1 MKNKKIIITG
11 ASGFIGTSLFRYLKK
26 KGYDVYGVDFNIIN
40 KIDEKIFDINLIDYK
55 KKEEFFKRIK
65 PEFIF
70 HLAAFAGPP
79 RNEEKPELAYK
90 YNVEL
95 IEVILKNLDNS
106 IPIFFPSTDKI
117 FVGHKFPN
125 EKADLNP
132 DSVHGKVKLECEK
145 LLKRHV
151 KKYFILRQPVVHS
164 AGGYIPNSKM
174 SGSGS
179 FIDQAIDNIRLN
191 KTVKIFSNVKRCFV
205 KLEEL
210 ILVYEILLENQNY
223 GTYNLASPMISYYDR
238 LVQICKKNQIK
249 YEKLLVPII
258 GNVIPLEQNIDCSKF
273 EKTFNIKM
281 S

>member
-145 LLKRHV
+145 LLKKHV

-210 ILVYEILLENQNY
+210 ILVYEILLENKNY

>member
-1 MKNKKIIITG
+1 M
-11 ASGFIGTSLFRYLKK
+11 
-26 KGYDVYGVDFNIIN
+26 
-40 KIDEKIFDINLIDYK
+40 
-55 KKEEFFKRIK
+55 
-65 PEFIF
+65 
-70 HLAAFAGPP
+70 
-79 RNEEKPELAYK
+79 
-90 YNVEL
+90 
-95 IEVILKNLDNS
+95 DNS

>member
-145 LLKRHV
+145 LLKKHV